1 MGSGSFIMNLNL
13 HKRNLLAMVASLGIM
28 GAAQAVSLEDAIRI
42 AVKSNPEILQSLE
55 NREAV
60 EFELRQAR
68 GAFLPTVDL
77 ESNAGI
83 RKLDNAS
90 RRSLGI
96 QNKQLNPSDVGLTVR
111 QGLFDGGARKAELNR
126 QAARVDGASYRA
138 LERTEVIALSVAR
151 EYLEYLLQAEVV
163 SLTRRNL
170 QQIGSITAGID
181 VKIQNDV
188 LTRAEGSLAR
198 ERQQSAR
205 VRSKEAQQEL
215 VEASVRFERL
225 VGQTLSNAKLPRS
238 RKASL
243 PKTLAAA
250 VALATQNSPR
260 VAFANTD
267 IEAAQ
272 FQVEAAR
279 ASYLPKVD
287 FEARARYG
295 SDIDGAAGTSTNME
309 AKVVA
314 RWNLFRGGRDTALV
328 QERIR
333 RAGEAKYGKDIVLR
347 ETVELVKSAWNRR
360 SKQAERSQEL
370 KRQANL
376 NAGLVSDYKEQF
388 DLDQRSLLDV
398 LGAQNTRF
406 NSEISARTA
415 AYASL
420 FAEYELL
427 AAIGNLNKVIGY
439 DLPEQA
445 NSYARKE
452 FNVVSNIGD
461 GSEFKRLPSRQV
473 AGKPFDLLAPLTAS
487 E

>member
-1 MGSGSFIMNLNL
+1 MYLSK
-13 HKRNLLAMVASLGIM
+13 HKCNLLAMVASLSIM
-28 GAAQAVSLEDAIRI
+28 SSAQALTLEDAIRI

-60 EFELRQAR
+60 EFELQQAR
-68 GAFLPTVDL
+68 GAFMPTLDL
-77 ESNAGI
+77 ESNAGV

-96 QNKQLNPSDVGLTVR
+96 QNKQLNPADVGLTLR
-111 QGLFDGGARKAELNR
+111 QSLFDGGTRKAELNR
-126 QAARVDGASYRA
+126 QASRVDGASYRA
-138 LERTEVIALSVAR
+138 LERTEIIALSVAR
-151 EYLEYLLQAEVV
+151 EYLEYLLQTEVV
-163 SLTRRNL
+163 KLTRRNL
-170 QQIGSITAGID
+170 QQIGSITSGID
-181 VKIQNDV
+181 IKIQNDV

-215 VEASVRFERL
+215 IEASVRFERL
-225 VGQTLSNAKLPRS
+225 VGLSISNAKLPRS

-243 PKTLAAA
+243 PKTLAGA

-267 IEAAQ
+267 IQAAQ
-272 FQVEAAR
+272 FQVDSAR
-279 ASYLPKVD
+279 AEYLPKVD

-314 RWNLFRGGRDTALV
+314 RWNLFRGGRDTAVV

-333 RAGEAKYGKDIVLR
+333 RAGEAKYGKDIILR

-360 SKQAERSQEL
+360 TKQAERAQEL
-370 KRQANL
+370 KRQANI
-376 NAGLVSDYKEQF
+376 NASLVSDYKEQF
-388 DLDQRSLLDV
+388 DLDRRSLLDV
-398 LGAQNTRF
+398 LSAQNTRF
-406 NSEISARTA
+406 NSEISTRTS

-439 DLPEQA
+439 DLPDQA
-445 NSYARKE
+445 TSYAREE
-452 FNVVSNIGD
+452 FKVVSRIGN

-473 AGKPFDLLAPLTAS
+473 AGKPFDLLTPLNAS